1 MRKLMNTLRNW
12 LVTGWI
18 CLLASSSASAFT
30 LMAPLGG
37 PPWPAEHDWT
47 VLGCGIRGYE
57 GGYTHIVFGSHDY
70 RFAVPFSMAVKG
82 SVPESR
88 TNYDET
94 GKQAEFR
101 DPFNVQMKASKLSM
115 CLVVAVITGC
125 SPSSRLTEKQVLAV
139 AEPAMKAKFP
149 ADFDANR
156 PYHAEIIDG
165 GAWWVQG
172 TPPTNTMGGTAEA
185 LVQEGS
191 GKILYMW
198 HTR

>member
-1 MRKLMNTLRNW
+1 
-12 LVTGWI
+12 
-18 CLLASSSASAFT
+18 
-30 LMAPLGG
+30 
-37 PPWPAEHDWT
+37 
-47 VLGCGIRGYE
+47 
-57 GGYTHIVFGSHDY
+57 
-70 RFAVPFSMAVKG
+70 
-82 SVPESR
+82 
-88 TNYDET
+88 
-94 GKQAEFR
+94 
-101 DPFNVQMKASKLSM
+101 MKASKLSI

-139 AEPAMKAKFP
+139 AEPAMKARFP

-191 GKILYMW
+191 GKILYIW